1 MSKSIT
7 VTLPNAVYDS
17 LERHMQKLDTNLPSG
32 VRASKSNY
40 VSICIHNQLEKD
52 GEEIV
57 ALPVP
62 LRVRAVVDIPHTD
75 NPLPPL

>member
-1 MSKSIT
+1 M
-7 VTLPNAVYDS
+7 
-17 LERHMQKLDTNLPSG
+17 EKLDTNLPSG

-52 GEEIV
+52 GEAIIEQPT
-57 ALPVP
+57 PV
-62 LRVRAVVDIPHTD
+62 RVRAVAEIPRTN

>member
-17 LERHMQKLDTNLPSG
+17 LERHMMMLDTNLPSG

-52 GEEIV
+52 GETIIE
-57 ALPVP
+57 LPTP
-62 LRVRAVVDIPHTD
+62 LRVRSVVEIPHTE